1 MGLVFLLYV
10 YLFGGVTFIPLVI
23 FLFIYLHP
31 KVQDDDLDEDLD
43 HVVQDK
49 TTPYNVLKATEIDE
63 LLKSGQGAYM
73 SGWVTVTQ
81 EYIESM
87 SEISSS
93 TQSISE
99 THESKSAYLSLYKLV
114 KNSENGH
121 GNGNSTVPT
130 VGSNDT
136 TFDNM
141 EPASSTTTSLSEEKK
156 VKTSQKK
163 HRFFAVLRHGNLFLY
178 KNEKKSD
185 VKHVIVLLG
194 HVVAI
199 WPRGLPEGQLFTK
212 RTCLCILKKDY
223 SRPRRLSEGKHS
235 NDNESITTLDIL
247 NSKEDDLHRL
257 DPPRGSFFLYCN
269 TNIDKE
275 DWYFALLRA
284 TKKVGDKEGN
294 GNANLADLGLDLST
308 GNGNASGT
316 RSGTRSPFD
325 KRLDP
330 SIYAKSMHF
339 KTADMIDLIQT
350 LYSSEGQF
358 QTKWLNAIIGRL
370 FLALQKTETL
380 KNYLQMKIEKK
391 IAKINKPGFLDE
403 FQIKKLDVG
412 NSAPYFT
419 YPSLKEISPDGT
431 LVLST
436 NVHYHGAL
444 SIQIATKLFV
454 NLGARFKPRDVDV
467 LLLVTLM
474 KLEGR
479 LLIKIKPAPS
489 ERIWYTFESDPL
501 VDLKIEPIVSSRQLT
516 YNIITSTIEK
526 KFKEAIKESLVFPHW
541 DDIVFYDTE
550 NEVYRGGIWDKLAR
564 PNPFSGTGEDL
575 NSVLEE
581 AISKR
586 LSSKNGKPDPD
597 NASTKTSDSIES
609 DIELTTS
616 RSDGSGSGHGRNI
629 SNSSTASAKL
639 KLSSTL
645 TEISKKIKKSKSST
659 TMSVNEENCLADGSV
674 IQPPARSSTIA
685 EGGEFDLDSP
695 KKIGINTLKK
705 IGKWYFKDGNQDE
718 MMENQS
724 HEHKDT
730 YKPPEMILSRRQP
743 RKSVTTGD
751 MPETP
756 TMSASNDSTFNL
768 PIMPT
773 LNVSR
778 KPSYEMF
785 SKFPTTDIS
794 MQLPNLLNT
803 GAFDPM
809 DLPPPQ
815 PFANIH
821 RRRASG
827 TSLKSH
833 ESKEENRSMDLKL
846 ETDMKEV
853 ADPEVLF
860 VEKRDLPDLNG
871 EINQIGQEQG
881 QGQEHSASLHT
892 IKRRRPPQSPRPTPS
907 PTPPDLPPRE
917 NTAGHLV
924 DKKE

>member
-1 MGLVFLLYV
+1 MGLVFFLYV

-23 FLFIYLHP
+23 ISFIYLHP
-31 KVQDDDLDEDLD
+31 KVQDDDLDEDSD

-63 LLKSGQGAYM
+63 LSKSGQGAYM

-99 THESKSAYLSLYKLV
+99 THESKSAYSSLYKLV
-114 KNSENGH
+114 KNSENGQ

-130 VGSNDT
+130 VSSNDT

-141 EPASSTTTSLSEEKK
+141 EPASSTNASLTDEKK

-185 VKHVIVLLG
+185 VKHVIVLSG

-284 TKKVGDKEGN
+284 TKKIGDKEGN
-294 GNANLADLGLDLST
+294 GNANIVGLGLGSST
-308 GNGNASGT
+308 GNGGASGT

-325 KRLDP
+325 KGLDP
-330 SIYAKSMHF
+330 SIYAKSLHF

-380 KNYLQMKIEKK
+380 KSYLQMKIEKK

-454 NLGARFKPRDVDV
+454 HLGARFKPRDVDV
-467 LLLVTLM
+467 LLSVTLM

-541 DDIVFYDTE
+541 DDFVFYDTE
-550 NEVYRGGIWDKLAR
+550 DEVYRGGIWDKSAR
-564 PNPFSGTGEDL
+564 PKPVSGTGEDL
-575 NSVLEE
+575 SSVLEE
-581 AISKR
+581 ATKR

-597 NASTKTSDSIES
+597 DASAQTSDSIES

-616 RSDGSGSGHGRNI
+616 RSNGSGSGHSRSI
-629 SNSSTASAKL
+629 TTSSTSSAKL

-659 TMSVNEENCLADGSV
+659 TMSVNEENCLADGSM
-674 IQPPARSSTIA
+674 ISPPPRSNTIA
-685 EGGEFDLDSP
+685 EGGEYDLDSP
-695 KKIGINTLKK
+695 KKIGINTLRK

-718 MMENQS
+718 IAENLS
-724 HEHKDT
+724 HEQKDT
-730 YKPPEMILSRRQP
+730 YKPPEMISSRRQP

-756 TMSASNDSTFNL
+756 TISVANDSIFSP
-768 PIMPT
+768 PIMPSS
-773 LNVSR
+773 NVSR

-785 SKFPTTDIS
+785 SKFPTADIS
-794 MQLPNLLNT
+794 MQSPNSLNT
-803 GAFDPM
+803 GSFDPI

-821 RRRASG
+821 HRRPSG
-827 TSLKSH
+827 TSLRSH
-833 ESKEENRSMDLKL
+833 ESKEENRPMDFKF
-846 ETDMKEV
+846 ESDMKEV

-860 VEKRDLPDLNG
+860 VDKRDTGDLSGNT
-871 EINQIGQEQG
+871 NQIAQEE
-881 QGQEHSASLHT
+881 EHAAPVHT
-892 IKRRRPPQSPRPTPS
+892 VKRRQPPQSLGPTPS

-917 NTAGHLV
+917 NTAGHVV
-924 DKKE
+924 DPKE